1 MLVSCGD
8 AESPAPD
15 QGAIKVETFGKLPSG
30 EDVQI
35 YTLTNKNGM
44 EARIMNRGAIL
55 VSLKV
60 PDRAGNLSDIVLG
73 FDNLEGYLQENPYFG
88 AIVGRYGNR
97 IANGK
102 FELDGQTYT
111 LPVNNGPNSLHGG
124 LKGFDKV
131 LWDAEPGAVQSLALS
146 YVSADGEEG
155 YPGEL
160 SMKVV
165 E

>member
-1 MLVSCGD
+1 MD
-8 AESPAPD
+8 
-15 QGAIKVETFGKLPSG
+15 TFGKLPSG
-30 EDVQI
+30 EDVKI

-60 PDRAGNLSDIVLG
+60 PDRAGKLSDVVLG
-73 FDNLEGYLQENPYFG
+73 FDTLAGYLEVNPFFG
-88 AIVGRYGNR
+88 AVVGRYGNR
-97 IANGK
+97 IAKGT
-102 FELDGQTYT
+102 FQLDGQTYT

-131 LWDAEPGAVQSLALS
+131 LWDAEPGEGQSLVLR

-160 SMKVV
+160 SVKVTYTRH